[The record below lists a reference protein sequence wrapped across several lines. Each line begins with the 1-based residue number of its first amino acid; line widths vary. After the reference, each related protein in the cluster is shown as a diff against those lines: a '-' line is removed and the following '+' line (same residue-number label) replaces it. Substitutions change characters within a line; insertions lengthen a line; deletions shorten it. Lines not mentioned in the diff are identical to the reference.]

1 MDNKFSNIKERILQ
15 IANNQNISYEKFC
28 EKIGVTYGNFK
39 GENKKRPI
47 NSNILENILSIYPNV
62 NPSWLLTGQGKM
74 LIEEDSYIEELI
86 SPNNDKEVELL
97 QKQIALL
104 EENKIL
110 LQDKISFQAEK
121 LKQFEKEIEDLK
133 KATKRPE
140 FGEKPVKH

>member
-15 IANNQNISYEKFC
+15 IANNQDISYEKFC

>member
-15 IANNQNISYEKFC
+15 IANNHNISYEKFC
-28 EKIGVTYGNFK
+28 ENIGVTYGNFK

-47 NSNILENILSIYPNV
+47 NSNILESILSIYPNV
-62 NPSWLLTGQGKM
+62 NPAWLLTGQGKM

>member
-28 EKIGVTYGNFK
+28 ENIGVTYGNFK

-47 NSNILENILSIYPNV
+47 NSNILESILSIYPNV
-62 NPSWLLTGQGKM
+62 NPAWLLTGQGKM

-140 FGEKPVKH
+140 FSEKPVKH

>member
-47 NSNILENILSIYPNV
+47 NSNVLENILSVYPNV
-62 NPSWLLTGQGKM
+62 NPNWLLTGQGKM